1 MAYDFVR
8 WGVALVIFVA
18 LIIILIKVTKNKAK
32 SILIASFSAI
42 IAFGLLLLVPI
53 ENFVYSFKSVEQIY
67 SYRYHEK
74 LLTYAECD
82 DGVMCVG
89 QKDEFNYVYYTFDK
103 ENGEY
108 KLPKINDEKMVVRS
122 SKYGIYMIKQFKN
135 QTLILTQAKDS
146 QYNGNKFKEC
156 ELGYYYYT
164 FISDGVF
171 NYNLLTC
178 SGEKVQLM

>member
-8 WGVALVIFVA
+8 WGVAIVLFAA
-18 LIIILIKVTKNKAK
+18 LAVILIKTTKNKAK
-32 SILIASFSAI
+32 SILVASFAGIISFAI
-42 IAFGLLLLVPI
+42 LLLVPI
-53 ENFVYSFKSVEQIY
+53 ENYVYKFKSVEQIY

-82 DGVMCVG
+82 NGVICVG
-89 QKDEFNYVYYTFDK
+89 QKDAYNFVYYTFDK
-103 ENGEY
+103 DGDKY
-108 KLPKINDEKMVVRS
+108 KLPKINDKKMVVRS
-122 SKYGIYMIKQFKN
+122 SKYGIYMIKQFGE

-146 QYNGNKFKEC
+146 QYNGNEFKEC

-171 NYNLLTC
+171 HYNLLTC